1 MTYKAISNPLWKLKD
16 EYAHLS
22 LPKHVSFHG
31 AMPQPEEAYE
41 VIHKPSM
48 EVNNQGIIT
57 YSNYFYGK
65 ILETMGEAQEVAEK
79 LNSKLWLEKH

>member
-16 EYAHLS
+16 EFSHLS

-31 AMPQPEEAYE
+31 AMPSPKEAYE

-48 EVNNQGIIT
+48 EINDRGRIT

-65 ILETMGEAQEVAEK
+65 ILQTMEEAQAIAEK
-79 LNSKLWLEKH
+79 LNNKN

>member
-16 EYAHLS
+16 EFNHLS

-31 AMPQPEEAYE
+31 AMPSPKEAYE

-48 EVNNQGIIT
+48 EINDRGRIT

-65 ILETMGEAQEVAEK
+65 ILQTMEEAQAIAEK
-79 LNSKLWLEKH
+79 LNNKN

>member
-22 LPKHVSFHG
+22 LPKHVSFMG
-31 AMPQPEEAYE
+31 AMPSQEAYE

-48 EVNNQGIIT
+48 EINDKGKIT

-65 ILETMGEAQEVAEK
+65 ILQTMEEAQEVAEK
-79 LNSKLWLEKH
+79 LNKN

>member
-22 LPKHVSFHG
+22 LPKHVSFTG
-31 AMPQPEEAYE
+31 AMPSPKEAYE

-48 EVNNQGIIT
+48 EINDKGRIT

-65 ILETMGEAQEVAEK
+65 ILQTMEEAQVTAEK
-79 LNSKLWLEKH
+79 LNNKN